1 MPLNEPF
8 CQKSTFVS
16 PFYCNFVLSVL
27 CGVIEPH
34 INQVGY
40 FPKSF
45 LTLGTDPT
53 RQNLNLGPLEVSFL
67 RYGTV
72 LGHIL
77 NFVVS

>member
-1 MPLNEPF
+1 MPFNESF
-8 CQKSTFVS
+8 CQKTTFVS
-16 PFYCNFVLSVL
+16 PFCCNFVLSVL

-40 FPKSF
+40 FPMSI

-53 RQNLNLGPLEVSFL
+53 RQNFNLGPLEVSL
-67 RYGTV
+67 LPYGTV

-77 NFVVS
+77 AFFVS